1 MNEIPTIGE
10 LKQLVAYMQSVVF
23 PEYYPAM
30 EAPRTLRLPEAF
42 WAELPSISRL
52 IQTDVDAVLH
62 NDPAV
67 TDRGEVIL
75 DLEREMLEAAD
86 NLEFER
92 AAYLRDQ
99 IKKLKSRKG

>member
-23 PEYYPAM
+23 PEYYPAV

-52 IQTDVDAVLH
+52 I
-62 NDPAV
+62 
-67 TDRGEVIL
+67 
-75 DLEREMLEAAD
+75 
-86 NLEFER
+86 
-92 AAYLRDQ
+92 
-99 IKKLKSRKG
+99 